1 MHNNQRSLLYSLVI
15 RELNSFKSR
24 LSINYTGI
32 ENIASVQYSKTIYTV
47 NHPSYIDIFL
57 VLPSLDANIINK
69 NQFGM
74 PATDWIQ
81 QKFPKLNYV
90 KFFDKMG
97 ISFVGDNKE
106 KNKTAL
112 KRLEE
117 QLVDYG
123 HIIIFPEGSIQRNGE
138 LRMGMYG
145 TSAIALNC
153 SKKEDVLI
161 LPIGL
166 TYFDK
171 PEPLIKKKRHWWSF
185 ICDLWNIDELI
196 LDYAI
201 QAKQYYN
208 MDIDVNFGKP
218 ISTHKLLQEADSLD
232 TASKRRYITQNM
244 MQDLGML
251 TTINTNHLLAH
262 YLSHNYNQNNFEY
275 GKDKLYSDISNI
287 ALIAKEKGYHVKD
300 QFKNDKSLEQ
310 TLLLFEQKN
319 ILIKTSNKGLEKY
332 VIGDSCKEYFE
343 TKPNANDEEF
353 KKKNFLLYTSNQ
365 IAHLTEVK
373 EIVEQIADKRG

>member
-1 MHNNQRSLLYSLVI
+1 M

-24 LSINYTGI
+24 LSMNYTGI
-32 ENIASVQYSKTIYTV
+32 ENIAPIQYDKTIYAV

-57 VLPSLDANIINK
+57 VLPSLDENIKNK

-81 QKFPKLNYV
+81 QKFPKLDYV

-112 KRLEE
+112 KKLEE
-117 QLVDYG
+117 QLIDYG

-138 LRMGMYG
+138 LRAGMYG
-145 TSAIALNC
+145 TSVIAMNC

-161 LPIGL
+161 QPIGL

-171 PEPLIKKKRHWWSF
+171 PELQIKKKRHWWSF
-185 ICDLWNIDELI
+185 ICDLWKIDELL
-196 LDYAI
+196 LDYFI

-208 MDIDVNFGKP
+208 IDIDINFGKP
-218 ISTHKLLQEADSLD
+218 ISVHKLLHETDSLD
-232 TASKRRYITQNM
+232 TASKRRYITQKM
-244 MQDLGML
+244 MQNLGML
-251 TTINTNHLLAH
+251 TTINVNHLLAH
-262 YLSHNYNQNNFEY
+262 YLFHNYNQNNFEY
-275 GKDKLYSDISNI
+275 AKNTLYEDISNI

-300 QFKNDKSLEQ
+300 QFKSDKNLDQ
-310 TLLLFEQKN
+310 ALLLFEQKK
-319 ILIKTSNKGLEKY
+319 ILIKNSNSGLEKY
-332 VIGDSCKEYFE
+332 VIGDSNREYFE

-353 KKKNFLLYTSNQ
+353 KNKNFLLYTSNQ
-365 IAHLTEVK
+365 ITHLP
-373 EIVEQIADKRG
+373 EIDGIIEHILEKKK